1 MNTVAVLSPDDVLVE
16 MIRATGIKSARID
29 AIDFAKYTRSSESPA
44 AVVLDIREDQQ
55 LPVGLYEFSK
65 VHPNTGV
72 ILVMAA
78 LDPRLMLEA
87 MRAGVKECLANP
99 LTQDQIDDAIRRLV
113 LQSNPE
119 PTGQIFA
126 FIGAKGGVG
135 TSTLAANTATAL
147 ARYAPDE
154 TLLVDLHLV
163 HGDAALFIGAEPR
176 FSVIDALENVHRVD
190 ESFFAGLVEKTR
202 LGVHLLASSNRP
214 LHASMDPG
222 RARALL
228 EFASRKYR
236 YTVLDVARSDFSM
249 LDALDP
255 ATAIIVVTN
264 QEVSAL
270 RSAAHVAETL
280 RQRYGAQRVHVVINR
295 FDKSS
300 VVGTDD
306 IARVVGE
313 PVKYMIPSD
322 YRLAVEAVNT
332 GRPIVLHKEEKLA
345 RALKMFAKDLAG
357 IQTGNTQQQGGVLA
371 RLAWRRA

>member
-1 MNTVAVLSPDDVLVE
+1 M
-16 MIRATGIKSARID
+16 
-29 AIDFAKYTRSSESPA
+29 
-44 AVVLDIREDQQ
+44 
-55 LPVGLYEFSK
+55 
-65 VHPNTGV
+65 
-72 ILVMAA
+72 
-78 LDPRLMLEA
+78 
-87 MRAGVKECLANP
+87 
-99 LTQDQIDDAIRRLV
+99 
-113 LQSNPE
+113 
-119 PTGQIFA
+119 
-126 FIGAKGGVG
+126 
-135 TSTLAANTATAL
+135 
-147 ARYAPDE
+147 
-154 TLLVDLHLV
+154 
-163 HGDAALFIGAEPR
+163 
-176 FSVIDALENVHRVD
+176 D